1 MVAEHSHKKDGQIC
15 AAISKKKREKMI
27 FSKIRESILKT
38 EKRKENWAKKIKTKQ
53 NKRTWKK
60 ENKKINK
67 KNHKKTRKNNK
78 KITTKNNKTKKGRKT
93 RQR

>member
-15 AAISKKKREKMI
+15 AAISKKKREKII

-67 KNHKKTRKNNK
+67 KNHKKTRKNK
-78 KITTKNNKTKKGRKT
+78 KKNYDKK
-93 RQR
+93 